1 MPYDYSVDMT
11 NRFKGLDQQTECLKN
26 TVQETMTKTIPKRKK
41 KCKKAKWL
49 SEECLKIAEKRRKEK
64 GMEERER
71 YTQLQHRG
79 PETSKET

>member
-1 MPYDYSVDMT
+1 
-11 NRFKGLDQQTECLKN
+11 
-26 TVQETMTKTIPKRKK
+26 MTKTIPKRKK
-41 KCKKAKWL
+41 KYKKAKWL

-71 YTQLQHRG
+71 YAQLQHRG